1 MRKRFL
7 MVLFSVFVLTCWST
21 GLIWAQGQ
29 EAPKAP
35 APAAVA
41 PAPEAA
47 KPATPAAT
55 PEAPKEATPAAE
67 APKPAAPP
75 VTTAAPPAAPKP
87 AAPAAGTMSKL
98 EQAIAQTPKGTG
110 KGEINSAAPQGFMGI
125 PGAPSHF
132 WLWYILWGTW
142 VGWIFSSVGAFGGV
156 MAGVG
161 HISVFGLSD
170 YAGTFKKNSPAL
182 NKLLTD
188 SIRTSNQYLVG
199 LSALISS
206 FTYWRM
212 GRLVLPLGLC
222 LAAGGVLAGYLVPL
236 LTVGKMDVSLY
247 VGFFGIIVFAVAFV
261 LFYETTEKGQ
271 ASKKAAKAAAKAFED
286 VHIRKCA
293 IDEGGEHA
301 CGVQVKHWGLSKIAF
316 TFYGQEFS
324 FNPIWPIL
332 GGFVIN
338 GISALIGVG
347 GGFLYVPFLTSVAG
361 LPMFIVAGTSA
372 LAVLVGMIVNIFN
385 MMVVHSVPVDFT
397 LITTELIGIAIGSV
411 LGPITSKK
419 IPEVWLKRLFV
430 LLAIYVGIGYITK
443 GFMGKSILPG
453 M

>member
-1 MRKRFL
+1 MRKKTLLIMGLFAAL
-7 MVLFSVFVLTCWST
+7 AVVATLVL
-21 GLIWAQGQ
+21 
-29 EAPKAP
+29 
-35 APAAVA
+35 
-41 PAPEAA
+41 
-47 KPATPAAT
+47 
-55 PEAPKEATPAAE
+55 AE
-67 APKPAAPP
+67 PSL
-75 VTTAAPPAAPKP
+75 
-87 AAPAAGTMSKL
+87 AGKL
-98 EQAIAQTPKGTG
+98 EEAIAKTPVGTG
-110 KGEINSAAPQGFMGI
+110 PGMIHPDMPKGFMGI
-125 PGAPSHF
+125 PGAPHHF
-132 WLWYILWGTW
+132 WLFYILWGIW
-142 VGWIFSSVGAFGGV
+142 VGWIFSSVGAFGGI

-170 YAGTFKKNSPAL
+170 FAKSFKNTSPTL
-182 NKLLTD
+182 NKMMTD

-206 FTYWRM
+206 FTYYRM

-222 LAAGGVLAGYLVPL
+222 LAIGGILAGYLVPL

-261 LFYETTEKGQ
+261 LFYETTPAGQEK
-271 ASKKAAKAAAKAFED
+271 KKAAKAAAKAFED
-286 VHIRKCA
+286 IHIRKCA
-293 IDEGGEHA
+293 VDEGGAHA
-301 CGVQVKHWGLSKIAF
+301 CGVQVTHWGLKKIAF

-324 FNPIWPIL
+324 FNPLWPLL

-385 MMVVHSVPVDFT
+385 MMVVRAVPVDFL
-397 LITTELIGIAIGSV
+397 LIGTELVGIAIGSV
-411 LGPITSKK
+411 LGPMTSKK
-419 IPEVWLKRLFV
+419 IPEVWLKRIFV
-430 LLAIYVGIGYITK
+430 VLAIYVGIGYLTK

>member
-1 MRKRFL
+1 MSKKTIIVLVVLAFL
-7 MVLFSVFVLTCWST
+7 GLTAGS
-21 GLIWAQGQ
+21 LLAQAPGAGQ
-29 EAPKAP
+29 APAPVTAKPAVPEAPKAP
-35 APAAVA
+35 AAAST
-41 PAPEAA
+41 A
-47 KPATPAAT
+47 KMSKLEDAIAKTPQG
-55 PEAPKEATPAAE
+55 KG
-67 APKPAAPP
+67 KGQID
-75 VTTAAPPAAPKP
+75 PAAPK
-87 AAPAAGTMSKL
+87 
-98 EQAIAQTPKGTG
+98 
-110 KGEINSAAPQGFMGI
+110 GFMGI
-125 PGAPSHF
+125 PGAPHSF
-132 WLWYILWGTW
+132 WLFYILWGTW
-142 VGWIFSSVGAFGGV
+142 VGWIFSSVGAFGGI

-170 YAGTFKKNSPAL
+170 YASSFKKTSPSL
-182 NKLLTD
+182 NKLMTD

-206 FTYWRM
+206 FTYYRM

-222 LAAGGVLAGYLVPL
+222 LAVGGILAGYLVPL
-236 LTVGKMDVSLY
+236 LTVGKMDVGLY

-261 LFYETTEKGQ
+261 LFYETTPAGQ
-271 ASKKAAKAAAKAFED
+271 AKKKAAKAAAKAFEEA
-286 VHIRKCA
+286 HIKKSSLVSA
-293 IDEGGEHA
+293 EHA
-301 CGVQVKHWGLSKIAF
+301 KGVQVTHWGLSRIAF

-324 FNPIWPIL
+324 FNPIWPLL

-385 MMVVHSVPVDFT
+385 MMVVRQVPVDFI
-397 LITTELIGIAIGSV
+397 LIGTELIGIAIGSV
-411 LGPITSKK
+411 LGPVTSKK

-430 LLAIYVGIGYITK
+430 VLAVYVGIGYLTK

>member
-1 MRKRFL
+1 MEVSMRKRIFAIIL
-7 MVLFSVFVLTCWST
+7 SCFVFTCWST

-35 APAAVA
+35 APAAAA
-41 PAPEAA
+41 PAE
-47 KPATPAAT
+47 PAQAQQPAA
-55 PEAPKEATPAAE
+55 PVVPAPVAAE

-75 VTTAAPPAAPKP
+75 AAV
-87 AAPAAGTMSKL
+87 AAPAPAPASASKL
-98 EQAIAQTPKGTG
+98 QAAIALTPKGTG
-110 KGEINSAAPQGFMGI
+110 KGEINPDAAPGFMGI

-142 VGWIFSSVGAFGGV
+142 VGWIFSSVGAFGGI

-170 YAGTFKKNSPAL
+170 YASSFKKTSPTL
-182 NKLLTD
+182 SKMLTD

-206 FTYWRM
+206 VTYWRM

-222 LAAGGVLAGYLVPL
+222 MAIGGILAGYLVPM
-236 LTVGKMDVSLY
+236 LTVGKLDVSVY

-261 LFYETTEKGQ
+261 LFYETTPKGQ
-271 ASKKAAKAAAKAFED
+271 EKKKAAKAAAKAFED
-286 VHIRKCA
+286 IHIRKCA
-293 IDEGGEHA
+293 VDEGGAHA
-301 CGVQVKHWGLSKIAF
+301 CGVQVTHWGLSRIAF

-324 FNPIWPIL
+324 FNPLWPLL
-332 GGFVIN
+332 GGFIIN
-338 GISALIGVG
+338 GISAFIGVG

-385 MMVVHSVPVDFT
+385 MMVVQHVPVDF
-397 LITTELIGIAIGSV
+397 IVIGTELIGIAIGSV
-411 LGPITSKK
+411 LGPVTSKK
-419 IPEVWLKRLFV
+419 IPDIWLKRIFV
-430 LLAIYVGIGYITK
+430 VLAVYVGIGYVTK
-443 GFMGKSILPG
+443 GFMGHSIFPG

>member
-1 MRKRFL
+1 MRNKTGFIIFFL
-7 MVLFSVFVLTCWST
+7 AAMAALATLALVEPS
-21 GLIWAQGQ
+21 WAG
-29 EAPKAP
+29 
-35 APAAVA
+35 
-41 PAPEAA
+41 
-47 KPATPAAT
+47 
-55 PEAPKEATPAAE
+55 
-67 APKPAAPP
+67 
-75 VTTAAPPAAPKP
+75 
-87 AAPAAGTMSKL
+87 KL
-98 EQAIAQTPKGTG
+98 EEAIAKTPVGTG
-110 KGEINSAAPQGFMGI
+110 PGMIHPDMPKGFMGI
-125 PGAPSHF
+125 PGAPHHF
-132 WLWYILWGTW
+132 WLFYVLWGIW
-142 VGWIFSSVGAFGGV
+142 VGWIFSSVGAFGGI

-170 YAGTFKKNSPAL
+170 FAKSFKNTSPTL
-182 NKLLTD
+182 NKMMTD

-206 FTYWRM
+206 FTYYRM

-222 LAAGGVLAGYLVPL
+222 LAVGGILAGYLVPL

-261 LFYETTEKGQ
+261 LFYETTPAGQEK
-271 ASKKAAKAAAKAFED
+271 KKAAKAAAKAFED
-286 VHIRKCA
+286 IHIRKCA
-293 IDEGGEHA
+293 VDEGGAHA
-301 CGVQVKHWGLSKIAF
+301 CGVQVTHWGLKKIAF

-324 FNPIWPIL
+324 FNPLWPLL

-385 MMVVHSVPVDFT
+385 MMVIRAVPVDFL
-397 LITTELIGIAIGSV
+397 LIGTELVGIAIGSI
-411 LGPITSKK
+411 LGPMTSKK
-419 IPEVWLKRLFV
+419 IPEVWLKRIFV
-430 LLAIYVGIGYITK
+430 VLAVYVGIGYLTK
-443 GFMGKSILPG
+443 GFMGHSILPG